1 MEDWAFQENYWEDG
15 LPPLKTLDHQ
25 RRVAI
30 REQKR
35 KEVVFWPSEPL
46 ENPRC
51 YLFTARLRNRARE
64 RVLPGFVE
72 EE

>member
-35 KEVVFWPSEPL
+35 KEVVVWPCEVKNRSAFLHPDPL
-46 ENPRC
+46 AVIP
-51 YLFTARLRNRARE
+51 TARW
-64 RVLPGFVE
+64 
-72 EE
+72 